1 VSTTEQAPVRDARVQ
16 SAIDHW
22 APRFVQAGVD
32 YNDFVRTTAGVERWD
47 DWIDAWAEL
56 GDRHAE
62 LAREA
67 EAAGR
72 TVTAGDAWPR
82 ASVAYHFGKFVW
94 VLDENRVRPV
104 HQKSVDALYAGHR
117 ALGNAVERIE
127 APLDG
132 KAMVG
137 NLRRPVGLDRPP
149 LVLLIPGL
157 DSTKEELLG
166 MEEAF
171 LRRGMA
177 TFALDSPGQGE
188 CTYELP
194 LRYDYE
200 VAVTS
205 ALDVL
210 AGRDDVDLDRVG
222 MVGQSMGGY
231 FAPRAAAF
239 EPRVKAV
246 VGLSGAYKRVD
257 IWDSLP
263 PVNRETFI
271 YKTHSRDAEEARGRA
286 GDGPRGRAREARP
299 PGAVRDR
306 DARRAGALAA
316 DRDAGQGRATGR
328 VRARRGRHA
337 RAVELPLPAA
347 AAGVRLD
354 GGEAG
359 LIGPICAP
367 AHFVTGVTNAG
378 GAGWDSGDS
387 VPRPSPGA
395 TMYAANSYVIRLA
408 TDADAQALQRLA
420 ELDAQPPL
428 EGSIII
434 GELHGEPVAA
444 LALADDRTVADPFR
458 PTAHLLATMR
468 VRAQGLRAVERT
480 PSLRER
486 MIAGVPATYRAATR
500 RA

>member
-32 YNDFVRTTAGVERWD
+32 YNDFVRTTAAVERWD
-47 DWIDAWAEL
+47 DWIDAWAAL

-72 TVTAGDAWPR
+72 AVTAGEAWLR

-94 VLDENRVRPV
+94 VLDEDRVRPV
-104 HQKSVDALYAGHR
+104 HQKSVDALYAGQR
-117 ALGNAVERIE
+117 ALGNVVERIE

-137 NLRRPVGLDRPP
+137 NLRRPAGVDRPP

-171 LRRGMA
+171 LKRGMA
-177 TFALDSPGQGE
+177 TFALDGPGQGE
-188 CTYELP
+188 STYELP

-200 VAVTS
+200 VAVTA

-246 VGLSGAYKRVD
+246 VGLSGAYRRVD

-271 YKTHSRDAEEARGRA
+271 YKTHSRDADEAREVALAMDLEGVLDRL
-286 GDGPRGRAREARP
+286 DRP
-299 PGAVRDR
+299 ALFATGSRDR
-306 DARRAGALAA
+306 LVPWQQTEMQAKAA
-316 DRDAGQGRATGR
+316 PQGEF
-328 VRARRGRHA
+328 VL
-337 RAVELPLPAA
+337 V
-347 AAGVRLD
+347 D
-354 GGEAG
+354 GGTHV
-359 LIGPICAP
+359 LSNYPYLL
-367 AHFVTGVTNAG
+367 
-378 GAGWDSGDS
+378 
-387 VPRPSPGA
+387 RPLVSDW
-395 TMYAANSYVIRLA
+395 M
-408 TDADAQALQRLA
+408 A
-420 ELDAQPPL
+420 EKL
-428 EGSIII
+428 G
-434 GELHGEPVAA
+434 
-444 LALADDRTVADPFR
+444 
-458 PTAHLLATMR
+458 
-468 VRAQGLRAVERT
+468 
-480 PSLRER
+480 
-486 MIAGVPATYRAATR
+486 
-500 RA
+500 

>member
-1 VSTTEQAPVRDARVQ
+1 VSTTAEPAPVRDARVQ

-32 YNDFVRTTAGVERWD
+32 YNDFVRTTATVERWD
-47 DWIDAWAEL
+47 DWIDAWAAL

-72 TVTAGDAWPR
+72 AVTAGEAWLR

-94 VLDENRVRPV
+94 VLDEDRVRPV
-104 HQKSVDALYAGHR
+104 HQKSVDAMYAGHR

-137 NLRRPVGLDRPP
+137 NLRRPAGLDRPP

-157 DSTKEELLG
+157 DSTKEELLS

-171 LRRGMA
+171 LKRGMA
-177 TFALDSPGQGE
+177 TFALDGPGQGE
-188 CTYELP
+188 STYELP

-210 AGRDDVDLDRVG
+210 AAREDLDMDRVG

-231 FAPRAAAF
+231 FAPRAAVF
-239 EPRVKAV
+239 EPRIRAV
-246 VGLSGAYKRVD
+246 AGLSGAYTRID

-271 YKTHSRDAEEARGRA
+271 YKTHSRDADEAREVA
-286 GDGPRGRAREARP
+286 LAMDLDGVLERLDRP
-299 PGAVRDR
+299 ALFATGTRDR
-306 DARRAGALAA
+306 LVPWEQTEMQAKAA
-316 DRDAGQGRATGR
+316 PQGEF
-328 VRARRGRHA
+328 VL
-337 RAVELPLPAA
+337 VEGGTHVLSNYPYLLRPLVSDWMAEK
-347 AAGVRLD
+347 LD
-354 GGEAG
+354 
-359 LIGPICAP
+359 
-367 AHFVTGVTNAG
+367 
-378 GAGWDSGDS
+378 
-387 VPRPSPGA
+387 
-395 TMYAANSYVIRLA
+395 
-408 TDADAQALQRLA
+408 
-420 ELDAQPPL
+420 
-428 EGSIII
+428 
-434 GELHGEPVAA
+434 
-444 LALADDRTVADPFR
+444 
-458 PTAHLLATMR
+458 
-468 VRAQGLRAVERT
+468 
-480 PSLRER
+480 
-486 MIAGVPATYRAATR
+486 
-500 RA
+500 

>member
-1 VSTTEQAPVRDARVQ
+1 MSSTTEAAPVRDARVQ

-32 YNDFVRTTAGVERWD
+32 YNDFVRTTATVERWD
-47 DWIDAWAEL
+47 DWIDAWAAL

-72 TVTAGDAWPR
+72 AVTAGEAWLR
-82 ASVAYHFGKFVW
+82 ASVAYHFGKFMW
-94 VLDENRVRPV
+94 VLDEERVRPV
-104 HQKSVDALYAGHR
+104 HQKPVDALYAGHR
-117 ALGNAVERIE
+117 ALGNVVERIE

-137 NLRRPVGLDRPP
+137 NLRRPSGLDRPP

-177 TFALDSPGQGE
+177 TFALDGPGQGE
-188 CTYELP
+188 STYELP

-210 AGRDDVDLDRVG
+210 AGREDLDMDRVG

-231 FAPRAAAF
+231 FAPRAAVF
-239 EPRVKAV
+239 EPRIRAV
-246 VGLSGAYKRVD
+246 AGLSGAYTRID

-271 YKTHSRDAEEARGRA
+271 SKTHSRDADEAREVA
-286 GDGPRGRAREARP
+286 LAMDLDGVLERLDRP
-299 PGAVRDR
+299 ALFATGTRDR
-306 DARRAGALAA
+306 LVPWQQTEMQAKAA
-316 DRDAGQGRATGR
+316 PQGEF
-328 VRARRGRHA
+328 VL
-337 RAVELPLPAA
+337 VE
-347 AAGVRLD
+347 
-354 GGEAG
+354 GGTHV
-359 LIGPICAP
+359 LSNYPYLL
-367 AHFVTGVTNAG
+367 
-378 GAGWDSGDS
+378 
-387 VPRPSPGA
+387 RPMVSDW
-395 TMYAANSYVIRLA
+395 M
-408 TDADAQALQRLA
+408 A
-420 ELDAQPPL
+420 EKL
-428 EGSIII
+428 G
-434 GELHGEPVAA
+434 
-444 LALADDRTVADPFR
+444 
-458 PTAHLLATMR
+458 
-468 VRAQGLRAVERT
+468 
-480 PSLRER
+480 
-486 MIAGVPATYRAATR
+486 
-500 RA
+500 

>member
-1 VSTTEQAPVRDARVQ
+1 VSTTAEPAPVRDARVQ

-32 YNDFVRTTAGVERWD
+32 YNDFVRTTATVERWD
-47 DWIDAWAEL
+47 DWIDAWAAL

-72 TVTAGDAWPR
+72 AVTAGEAWLR

-94 VLDENRVRPV
+94 VLDEDRVRPV
-104 HQKSVDALYAGHR
+104 HQKSVDAMYAGHR

-137 NLRRPVGLDRPP
+137 NLRRPAGLDRPP

-157 DSTKEELLG
+157 DSTKEELLS

-171 LRRGMA
+171 LKRGMA
-177 TFALDSPGQGE
+177 TFALDGPGQGE
-188 CTYELP
+188 STYELP

-210 AGRDDVDLDRVG
+210 AAREDLDMDRVG

-231 FAPRAAAF
+231 FAPRAAVF
-239 EPRVKAV
+239 EPRIRAV
-246 VGLSGAYKRVD
+246 AGLSGAYTRID

-271 YKTHSRDAEEARGRA
+271 YKTHSRDADEAREVA
-286 GDGPRGRAREARP
+286 LAMDLDGVLERLDRP
-299 PGAVRDR
+299 ALFATGTRDR
-306 DARRAGALAA
+306 LVPWQQTEMQAKAA
-316 DRDAGQGRATGR
+316 PQGEF
-328 VRARRGRHA
+328 VL
-337 RAVELPLPAA
+337 VEGGTHVLSNYPYLLRPL
-347 AAGVRLD
+347 VSD
-354 GGEAG
+354 
-359 LIGPICAP
+359 
-367 AHFVTGVTNAG
+367 
-378 GAGWDSGDS
+378 W
-387 VPRPSPGA
+387 
-395 TMYAANSYVIRLA
+395 M
-408 TDADAQALQRLA
+408 A
-420 ELDAQPPL
+420 EKL
-428 EGSIII
+428 G
-434 GELHGEPVAA
+434 
-444 LALADDRTVADPFR
+444 
-458 PTAHLLATMR
+458 
-468 VRAQGLRAVERT
+468 
-480 PSLRER
+480 
-486 MIAGVPATYRAATR
+486 
-500 RA
+500 

>member
-1 VSTTEQAPVRDARVQ
+1 VSTTAEPAPVRDARVQ

-32 YNDFVRTTAGVERWD
+32 YNDFVRTTATVERWD
-47 DWIDAWAEL
+47 DWIDAWAAL

-72 TVTAGDAWPR
+72 AVTAGEAWLR

-94 VLDENRVRPV
+94 VLDEDRVRPV
-104 HQKSVDALYAGHR
+104 HQKSVDAMYAGHR

-137 NLRRPVGLDRPP
+137 NLRRPAGLDRPP

-157 DSTKEELLG
+157 DSTKEELLS

-171 LRRGMA
+171 LKRGMA
-177 TFALDSPGQGE
+177 TFALDGPGQGE
-188 CTYELP
+188 STYELP

-210 AGRDDVDLDRVG
+210 AAREDLDMDRVG

-231 FAPRAAAF
+231 FAPRAAVF
-239 EPRVKAV
+239 EPRIRAV
-246 VGLSGAYKRVD
+246 AGLSGAYTRID

-271 YKTHSRDAEEARGRA
+271 YKTHSRDADEAREVA
-286 GDGPRGRAREARP
+286 LAMDLDGVLERLDRP
-299 PGAVRDR
+299 ALFATGTRDR
-306 DARRAGALAA
+306 LVPWEQTEMQAKAA
-316 DRDAGQGRATGR
+316 PQGEF
-328 VRARRGRHA
+328 VL
-337 RAVELPLPAA
+337 VEGGTHVLSNYPYLLRPL
-347 AAGVRLD
+347 VSD
-354 GGEAG
+354 
-359 LIGPICAP
+359 
-367 AHFVTGVTNAG
+367 
-378 GAGWDSGDS
+378 W
-387 VPRPSPGA
+387 
-395 TMYAANSYVIRLA
+395 M
-408 TDADAQALQRLA
+408 A
-420 ELDAQPPL
+420 EKL
-428 EGSIII
+428 G
-434 GELHGEPVAA
+434 
-444 LALADDRTVADPFR
+444 
-458 PTAHLLATMR
+458 
-468 VRAQGLRAVERT
+468 
-480 PSLRER
+480 
-486 MIAGVPATYRAATR
+486 
-500 RA
+500 

>member
-1 VSTTEQAPVRDARVQ
+1 VSTTAEPAPVRDARVQ

-32 YNDFVRTTAGVERWD
+32 YNDFVRTTATVERWD
-47 DWIDAWAEL
+47 DWIDAWAAL

-72 TVTAGDAWPR
+72 AVTAGEAWLR

-94 VLDENRVRPV
+94 VLDEDRVRPV
-104 HQKSVDALYAGHR
+104 HQKSVDAMYAGHR

-137 NLRRPVGLDRPP
+137 NLRRPAGLDRPP

-157 DSTKEELLG
+157 DSTKEELLS

-171 LRRGMA
+171 LKRGMA
-177 TFALDSPGQGE
+177 TFALDGPGQGE
-188 CTYELP
+188 STYELP

-210 AGRDDVDLDRVG
+210 AAREDLDMDRVG

-231 FAPRAAAF
+231 FAPRAAVF
-239 EPRVKAV
+239 EPRIRAV
-246 VGLSGAYKRVD
+246 AGLSGAYTRID

-271 YKTHSRDAEEARGRA
+271 YKTHSRDADEAREVA
-286 GDGPRGRAREARP
+286 LAMDLDGVLERLDRP
-299 PGAVRDR
+299 ALFATGTRDR
-306 DARRAGALAA
+306 LVPWQQTEMQAKAA
-316 DRDAGQGRATGR
+316 PQGEF
-328 VRARRGRHA
+328 VL
-337 RAVELPLPAA
+337 VEGGTHVLSNYPYLLRPLVSDWMAEK
-347 AAGVRLD
+347 LD
-354 GGEAG
+354 
-359 LIGPICAP
+359 
-367 AHFVTGVTNAG
+367 
-378 GAGWDSGDS
+378 
-387 VPRPSPGA
+387 
-395 TMYAANSYVIRLA
+395 
-408 TDADAQALQRLA
+408 
-420 ELDAQPPL
+420 
-428 EGSIII
+428 
-434 GELHGEPVAA
+434 
-444 LALADDRTVADPFR
+444 
-458 PTAHLLATMR
+458 
-468 VRAQGLRAVERT
+468 
-480 PSLRER
+480 
-486 MIAGVPATYRAATR
+486 
-500 RA
+500 